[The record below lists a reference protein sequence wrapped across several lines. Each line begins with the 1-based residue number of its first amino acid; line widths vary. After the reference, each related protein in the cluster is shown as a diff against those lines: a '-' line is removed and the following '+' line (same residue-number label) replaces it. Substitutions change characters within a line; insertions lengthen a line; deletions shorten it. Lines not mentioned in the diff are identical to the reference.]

1 MKVAMKPTKN
11 CLKDVEEG
19 RELRKSNT
27 DEVNL
32 IRVSIC
38 MCVDITMKPL
48 YTLIYANKNKF

>member
-1 MKVAMKPTKN
+1 MKPTKN
-11 CLKDVEEG
+11 CLKDVEKG